1 MMAKGEM
8 KMGRRRK
15 GQPTRTI
22 KVMVSPALFQEM
34 QKYAEPLVDN
44 FESAC
49 WKVIR
54 AAKEGDAK

>member
-1 MMAKGEM
+1 
-8 KMGRRRK
+8 MGRRRK